1 MSHPTYT
8 VQGLG
13 SLTTFRALTGEEEA
27 NCTVA
32 VVAGLAAL
40 GSWLLDLDL
49 GKRVKPRIFSVLL
62 NGERPCTS
70 ENVLNMCLREF

>member
-13 SLTTFRALTGEEEA
+13 SLTVFRALTGEGKA
-27 NCTVA
+27 SCRVA

-40 GSWLLDLDL
+40 GSWLVDLDL
-49 GKRVKPRIFSVLL
+49 GKRVKPRVFSVLL
-62 NGERPCTS
+62 NGERPCPS